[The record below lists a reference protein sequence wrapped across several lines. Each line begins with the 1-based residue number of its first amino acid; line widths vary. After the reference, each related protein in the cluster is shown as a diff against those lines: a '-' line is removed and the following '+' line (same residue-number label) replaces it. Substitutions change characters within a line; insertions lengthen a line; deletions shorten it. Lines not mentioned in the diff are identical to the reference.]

1 MLTCVMMTNR
11 MLTCVMMTDRMLT
24 CVMMTDR
31 MLTCVMMT
39 DRMLTCV
46 MTERITQFVS
56 LMRLLNF
63 FLSVFLTHKLCSQLY
78 FLLQVKKSKHDAC
91 VQGHYLQLVVS
102 LIIIQGRFR
111 TLLRYDGNRVSYRNV
126 VLF

>member
-1 MLTCVMMTNR
+1 
-11 MLTCVMMTDRMLT
+11 VMMTDRMLT

-63 FLSVFLTHKLCSQLY
+63 FLSAFLPHKLCSQLY
-78 FLLQVKKSKHDAC
+78 FSLQVKKSKHDGTC

-102 LIIIQGRFR
+102 LIIIQGRFHI
-111 TLLRYDGNRVSYRNV
+111 LLRYDGNSQLPKRRD
-126 VLF
+126 VLI

>member
-1 MLTCVMMTNR
+1 MTDR

-39 DRMLTCV
+39 DR
-46 MTERITQFVS
+46 ITQFVS
-56 LMRLLNF
+56 PIPLLTF
-63 FLSVFLTHKLCSQLY
+63 FLSSFLTHKLCSQLY
-78 FLLQVKKSKHDAC
+78 FLLQVKNSKHDTRL
-91 VQGHYLQLVVS
+91 QGHYLQLVVS

-111 TLLRYDGNRVSYRNV
+111 ILLHYDGNRVSYRNV